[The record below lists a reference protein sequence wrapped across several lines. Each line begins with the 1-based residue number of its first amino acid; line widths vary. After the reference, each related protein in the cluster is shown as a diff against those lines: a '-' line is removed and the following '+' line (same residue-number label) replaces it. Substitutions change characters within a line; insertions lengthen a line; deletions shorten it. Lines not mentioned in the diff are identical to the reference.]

1 MAGVMQHTCAR
12 EVSAP
17 REASGGFGGAGE
29 RKPSEYCILHFASHM
44 RYAIRMKT
52 TPIRKTSLRQQVY
65 SSLLRLMLQNRWA
78 PGERWNDSELAAEL
92 GVSRTPIREAL
103 IQLEAEG
110 LLACDP
116 NRGFYVPALARE
128 EAQEIY
134 PILWSLEQLAV
145 FLCPT
150 PAIELRKRLDQTVGR
165 ANAAGTPAD
174 MAAALKQDR
183 AWHLAL
189 VEASAN
195 TRLTCLYARLEA
207 LTRRYA
213 AQLPANAAYAERS
226 AREHS
231 QILEALA
238 SEQPARA
245 HALLKIHWRSEM
257 ESVLQSLSTERPAP
271 AGARAASAG
280 RK

>member
-1 MAGVMQHTCAR
+1 
-12 EVSAP
+12 
-17 REASGGFGGAGE
+17 
-29 RKPSEYCILHFASHM
+29 LHFSLNM
-44 RYAIRMKT
+44 RYAIRMKAS
-52 TPIRKTSLRQQVY
+52 PIRKTSLRQQVY
-65 SSLLRLMLQNRWA
+65 ASLLRLMLQNRWA

-92 GVSRTPIREAL
+92 DVSRTPVREAL
-103 IQLEAEG
+103 IQLETEG

-116 NRGFYVPALARE
+116 NRGFYVPALSRE

-145 FLCPT
+145 FLCPIA
-150 PAIELRKRLDQTVGR
+150 PRELRKRLEQTVGR
-165 ANAAGTPAD
+165 PAVTGTAAD

-195 TRLTCLYARLEA
+195 SRLTGIYERLEV

-213 AQLPANAAYAERS
+213 TQLPADAAYAERC
-226 AREHS
+226 AREHG

-245 HALLKIHWRSEM
+245 HALLKIHWRGEL
-257 ESVLQSLSTERPAP
+257 ESVLRALSVERPAP
-271 AGARAASAG
+271 AGARSAAAG